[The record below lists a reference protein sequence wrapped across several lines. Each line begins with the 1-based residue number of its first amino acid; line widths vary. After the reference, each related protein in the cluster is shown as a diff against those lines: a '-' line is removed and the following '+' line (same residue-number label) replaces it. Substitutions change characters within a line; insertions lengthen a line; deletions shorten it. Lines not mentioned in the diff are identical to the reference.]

1 MSGQAFESE
10 ALDQLQNSFK
20 RLEVELKDKEYR
32 NLAKK
37 SFQCATKCCINS
49 EANAIDSC
57 VGECTQ
63 PLMQYQQFVQQQVQ
77 TFQERLQRC
86 QRDCNEEIVSSLTPT
101 TPLLILLF
109 PPRLTR
115 FHSKTESHIL
125 TCRSCP

>member
-49 EANAIDSC
+49 EANAIDS
-57 VGECTQ
+57 
-63 PLMQYQQFVQQQVQ
+63 
-77 TFQERLQRC
+77 
-86 QRDCNEEIVSSLTPT
+86 S
-101 TPLLILLF
+101 
-109 PPRLTR
+109 
-115 FHSKTESHIL
+115 
-125 TCRSCP
+125 